1 MKQFVVIPRFK
12 ENTNEIMY
20 FEPRIVKVVKGESI
34 IWINRDTK
42 VHNLTSGDANST
54 LQSPFFQTGSMLPG
68 ESTTVKI
75 DSNQQSIPYYCTMHP
90 SERGVIGMLPKPE
103 EQMTEEEKTRFLDDI
118 NVAISDNANQKILT
132 RLQRQLDP
140 AIIEY
145 LSDPHA
151 PLIQS
156 RVMTIVFWD
165 ISNFSKLTEV
175 FKDHPELIAVFLNE
189 YLGLAV
195 PIIHEY
201 GGIIDKFIGDGI
213 LAYFGFTEPDVDG
226 SIGASNAILAAL
238 KLKKAFQV
246 FKQNWLDIWKTVN
259 NFDINI
265 DIKCGVNTGS
275 VLVGL
280 MGSQERDQ
288 FTVIGTHVNL
298 ASRLEGI
305 AEADQIVISQYTME
319 KVEQKFNLKSIQL
332 REEKI
337 KAFEDIVEYYVVLNQ
352 KVS

>member
-1 MKQFVVIPRFK
+1 LRKFVVIPKFK
-12 ENTNEIMY
+12 ENIKEITY
-20 FEPRIVKVVKGESI
+20 FEPRVVKIVKGESI
-34 IWINRDTK
+34 TWINRDTK

-90 SERGVIGMLPKPE
+90 SERGVVGMLPKPE
-103 EQMTEEEKTRFLDDI
+103 DQMTEDEKARFLNDL
-118 NVAISDNANQKILT
+118 NLSISDNANQKILT

-151 PLIQS
+151 TLIQS

-165 ISNFSKLTEV
+165 ISNFSKLTEI

-189 YLGLAV
+189 YLGVAV
-195 PIIHEY
+195 PIIHEH

-213 LAYFGFTEPDVDG
+213 MAYFGFKETDDDG
-226 SIGASNAILAAL
+226 SIGASNAIIAAL
-238 KLKKAFQV
+238 KIKKAFQF
-246 FKQNWLDIWKTVN
+246 FKKNWLDIWSTVT
-259 NFDINI
+259 NFDTNI
-265 DIKCGVNTGS
+265 DIKCGINTGS

-298 ASRLEGI
+298 ASRMEGI
-305 AEADQIVISQYTME
+305 AEADQIVISQYAKE
-319 KVEQKFNLKSIQL
+319 KVSQKFNTETIQIK
-332 REEKI
+332 EEKI
-337 KAFEDIVEYYVVLNQ
+337 KAFEDITEYYVVIGQN
-352 KVS
+352 

>member
-1 MKQFVVIPRFK
+1 MKQFVVIPKFK
-12 ENTNEIMY
+12 ENTKEIAY
-20 FEPRIVKVVKGESI
+20 FEPRIVKIVKGESI
-34 IWINRDTK
+34 TWINRDTK

-54 LQSPFFQTGSMLPG
+54 LPSPFFQTGSMLPG

-103 EQMTEEEKTRFLDDI
+103 DQMTEDEKARFLDDL
-118 NVAISDNANQKILT
+118 NLSISDNANQKILT

-151 PLIQS
+151 TLIQNKE
-156 RVMTIVFWD
+156 MTIVFWD
-165 ISNFSKLTEV
+165 ISNFSKLTEI

-189 YLGLAV
+189 YLGVAV

-213 LAYFGFTEPDVDG
+213 LAYFGFKETDDDG
-226 SIGASNAILAAL
+226 SIGASNAIIAAL
-238 KLKKAFQV
+238 KIKKAFQF
-246 FKQNWLDIWKTVN
+246 FKKNWLDIWSTVT
-259 NFDINI
+259 NFDTNI
-265 DIKCGVNTGS
+265 DIKCGINTGS

-298 ASRLEGI
+298 ASRMEGI
-305 AEADQIVISQYTME
+305 AEADQIVISQYTKE
-319 KVEQKFNLKSIQL
+319 KVSQKFNMETIQIKD
-332 REEKI
+332 EKI
-337 KAFEDIVEYYVVLNQ
+337 KAFEDITEYYVVMGQN
-352 KVS
+352 

>member
-1 MKQFVVIPRFK
+1 MKQFVVIPKFK
-12 ENTNEIMY
+12 ENTKEIAY
-20 FEPRIVKVVKGESI
+20 FEPRIVKIVKGESI
-34 IWINRDTK
+34 TWINRDTK

-54 LQSPFFQTGSMLPG
+54 LPSPFFQTGSMLPG

-103 EQMTEEEKTRFLDDI
+103 DQMTEDEKARFLGDLNLSI
-118 NVAISDNANQKILT
+118 ADNANQKILT

-151 PLIQS
+151 TLIQNKE
-156 RVMTIVFWD
+156 MTIVFWD
-165 ISNFSKLTEV
+165 ISNFSKLTEI

-189 YLGLAV
+189 YLGVAV

-213 LAYFGFTEPDVDG
+213 LAYFGFKETDDDG
-226 SIGASNAILAAL
+226 SIGASNAIIAAL
-238 KLKKAFQV
+238 KIKKAFQF
-246 FKQNWLDIWKTVN
+246 FKKNWLDIWSTVT
-259 NFDINI
+259 NFDTNI
-265 DIKCGVNTGS
+265 DIKCGINTGS

-298 ASRLEGI
+298 ASRMEGI
-305 AEADQIVISQYTME
+305 AEADQIVISQYTKE
-319 KVEQKFNLKSIQL
+319 KVSQKFNMETIQIKD
-332 REEKI
+332 EKI
-337 KAFEDIVEYYVVLNQ
+337 KAFEDITEYYVVMGQN
-352 KVS
+352 

>member
-1 MKQFVVIPRFK
+1 LKQFVVIPKFK
-12 ENTNEIMY
+12 ENTKEITY
-20 FEPRIVKVVKGESI
+20 FEPRIVKIVKGESI
-34 IWINRDTK
+34 TWINRDTK

-103 EQMTEEEKTRFLDDI
+103 DQMSEDEKARFLDDL
-118 NVAISDNANQKILT
+118 NLSISDNANQKILT

-145 LSDPHA
+145 LSDPLA
-151 PLIQS
+151 TLIQN

-165 ISNFSKLTEV
+165 ISNFSKLTEI

-189 YLGLAV
+189 YLGVAV

-213 LAYFGFTEPDVDG
+213 MAYFGFKEPDADG
-226 SIGASNAILAAL
+226 SIGASNAIIAAL
-238 KLKKAFQV
+238 KIKKAFQF
-246 FKQNWLDIWKTVN
+246 FKKNWLDIWSTVT
-259 NFDINI
+259 NFDTNI
-265 DIKCGVNTGS
+265 DIKCGINTGS

-298 ASRLEGI
+298 ASRMEGI
-305 AEADQIVISQYTME
+305 AEADQIVISQYTKE
-319 KVEQKFNLKSIQL
+319 KVSQKFNMETIQIK
-332 REEKI
+332 EEKI
-337 KAFEDIVEYYVVLNQ
+337 KAFEDITEYYVVIGQN
-352 KVS
+352 

>member
-1 MKQFVVIPRFK
+1 MKQFVVIPKFK
-12 ENTNEIMY
+12 ENTKEITY
-20 FEPRIVKVVKGESI
+20 FEPRIVKIVKGESI
-34 IWINRDTK
+34 TWINRDTK

-54 LQSPFFQTGSMLPG
+54 LPSPFFQTGSMLPG

-75 DSNQQSIPYYCTMHP
+75 DSNQQNIPYYCTMHP

-103 EQMTEEEKTRFLDDI
+103 DQMTEDEKARFLDDL
-118 NVAISDNANQKILT
+118 NLSISDNANQKILT

-151 PLIQS
+151 TLIQN

-165 ISNFSKLTEV
+165 ISNFSKLTEI

-189 YLGLAV
+189 YLGVAV

-213 LAYFGFTEPDVDG
+213 MAYFGFKETDDDG
-226 SIGASNAILAAL
+226 SIGASNAIIAAL
-238 KLKKAFQV
+238 KIKKAFQF
-246 FKQNWLDIWKTVN
+246 FKKNWLDIWSTVTN
-259 NFDINI
+259 LDTNI
-265 DIKCGVNTGS
+265 DIKCGINTGS

-298 ASRLEGI
+298 ASRMEGI
-305 AEADQIVISQYTME
+305 AEADQIVISQYTKE
-319 KVEQKFNLKSIQL
+319 KVSQKFNLETIQIK
-332 REEKI
+332 EEKI
-337 KAFEDIVEYYVVLNQ
+337 KAFEDITEYYVVIGQN
-352 KVS
+352 

>member
-1 MKQFVVIPRFK
+1 
-12 ENTNEIMY
+12 MY
-20 FEPRIVKVVKGESI
+20 FEPRIIKIVKGESI

-42 VHNLTSGDANST
+42 VHSLISGDANST
-54 LQSPFFQTGSMLPG
+54 LPSPFFQTGSMLPG
-68 ESTTVKI
+68 ESTAVKI

-90 SERGVIGMLPKPE
+90 TERGVIGILPKPE
-103 EQMTEEEKTRFLDDI
+103 DQMTEDEKVRFLDDL
-118 NVAISDNANQKILT
+118 NTSISDNANQKILT

-151 PLIQS
+151 TLIQN

-189 YLGLAV
+189 YLGVAV
-195 PIIHEY
+195 PIIHEN

-213 LAYFGFTEPDVDG
+213 LAYFGFKEADDDG
-226 SIGASNAILAAL
+226 SIGASNAIIAAL
-238 KLKKAFQV
+238 RIKKAFQF
-246 FKQNWLDIWKTVN
+246 FKKNWLDIWSTVT

-265 DIKCGVNTGS
+265 DIKCGINTGS

-298 ASRLEGI
+298 ASRMEGI
-305 AEADQIVISQYTME
+305 AEADQIVISQYTKE
-319 KVEQKFNLKSIQL
+319 KVAQKFNLETIQIK
-332 REEKI
+332 EEKI
-337 KAFEDIVEYYVVLNQ
+337 KAFEDITEYYIVTGQN
-352 KVS
+352 

>member
-1 MKQFVVIPRFK
+1 MKQFVVIPKFK
-12 ENTNEIMY
+12 ENTKEITY
-20 FEPRIVKVVKGESI
+20 FEPRIVKIVKGESI
-34 IWINRDTK
+34 TWINRDTK

-103 EQMTEEEKTRFLDDI
+103 GQMTEDEKARFLDDL
-118 NVAISDNANQKILT
+118 NLSISDNANQKILT

-151 PLIQS
+151 TLIQN

-165 ISNFSKLTEV
+165 ISNFSKLTEI

-189 YLGLAV
+189 YLGVAV

-213 LAYFGFTEPDVDG
+213 MAYFGFKETDD
-226 SIGASNAILAAL
+226 GASNAIIAAL
-238 KLKKAFQV
+238 NIKKAFQF
-246 FKQNWLDIWKTVN
+246 FKKNWLDIWSTVT
-259 NFDINI
+259 NFDTNI
-265 DIKCGVNTGS
+265 DIKCGINTGS

-298 ASRLEGI
+298 ASRMEGI
-305 AEADQIVISQYTME
+305 AEADQIVISQYTKE
-319 KVEQKFNLKSIQL
+319 KVSQKFNMETIRIK
-332 REEKI
+332 EEKI
-337 KAFEDIVEYYVVLNQ
+337 KAFEDITEYYVVIGQN
-352 KVS
+352 

>member
-1 MKQFVVIPRFK
+1 MKQFVVIPKFK
-12 ENTNEIMY
+12 ENTKEITY
-20 FEPRIVKVVKGESI
+20 FEPRIVKIVKGESI
-34 IWINRDTK
+34 TWINRDTK

-54 LQSPFFQTGSMLPG
+54 LPSPFFQTGSMLPG

-103 EQMTEEEKTRFLDDI
+103 DQMTEDEKARFLDDL
-118 NVAISDNANQKILT
+118 NLSISDNANQKILT

-151 PLIQS
+151 TLIQN

-165 ISNFSKLTEV
+165 ISNFSKLTEI

-189 YLGLAV
+189 YLGVAV

-213 LAYFGFTEPDVDG
+213 MAYFGFKETDDDG
-226 SIGASNAILAAL
+226 SIGASNAIIAAL
-238 KLKKAFQV
+238 KIKNAFQF
-246 FKQNWLDIWKTVN
+246 FKKNWLDIWSTVT
-259 NFDINI
+259 NFDTNI
-265 DIKCGVNTGS
+265 DIKCGINTGFI
-275 VLVGL
+275 LVGL

-298 ASRLEGI
+298 ASRMEGI
-305 AEADQIVISQYTME
+305 AETDQIVISQYTKE
-319 KVEQKFNLKSIQL
+319 KVLQKFNMETIQIK
-332 REEKI
+332 EEKI
-337 KAFEDIVEYYVVLNQ
+337 KAFEDITEYYVVIGQN
-352 KVS
+352 

>member
-1 MKQFVVIPRFK
+1 LKQFVVIPKFK
-12 ENTNEIMY
+12 EDTKEITY
-20 FEPRIVKVVKGESI
+20 FEPRIVKIVKGESI
-34 IWINRDTK
+34 TWINRDTK

-54 LQSPFFQTGSMLPG
+54 LPSPFFQTGSMLPG

-90 SERGVIGMLPKPE
+90 SERGVIGMLPKLE
-103 EQMTEEEKTRFLDDI
+103 DQMTEDEKVRFLDDL
-118 NVAISDNANQKILT
+118 NLSISDNANQKILT

-151 PLIQS
+151 TLIQN

-165 ISNFSKLTEV
+165 ISNFSKLTEI

-189 YLGLAV
+189 YLGVAV

-213 LAYFGFTEPDVDG
+213 MAYFGFKETDDDG
-226 SIGASNAILAAL
+226 SIGASNAIIAAL
-238 KLKKAFQV
+238 KIKKAFQF
-246 FKQNWLDIWKTVN
+246 FKKNWLDIWSTVT
-259 NFDINI
+259 NFDTNI
-265 DIKCGVNTGS
+265 DIKCGINTGS

-298 ASRLEGI
+298 ASRMEGI
-305 AEADQIVISQYTME
+305 AEADQIVISQYTKE
-319 KVEQKFNLKSIQL
+319 KVSQKFNMETIQIK
-332 REEKI
+332 EEKI
-337 KAFEDIVEYYVVLNQ
+337 KAFEDISEYYVVIGQN
-352 KVS
+352 

>member
-1 MKQFVVIPRFK
+1 LKQFVVIPKFK
-12 ENTNEIMY
+12 ENTKEITY
-20 FEPRIVKVVKGESI
+20 FEPRIVKIVKGESI
-34 IWINRDTK
+34 TWINRDTK

-54 LQSPFFQTGSMLPG
+54 LPSPFFQTGSMLPG

-103 EQMTEEEKTRFLDDI
+103 DQMTEDEKARFLDDL
-118 NVAISDNANQKILT
+118 NLSISDNANQKILS

-145 LSDPHA
+145 LSDPLA
-151 PLIQS
+151 ALIQN

-165 ISNFSKLTEV
+165 ISNFSKLTEI

-189 YLGLAV
+189 YLGVAV

-213 LAYFGFTEPDVDG
+213 MAYFGFKETDDDG
-226 SIGASNAILAAL
+226 SIGASNAIIAAL
-238 KLKKAFQV
+238 KIKKAFQF
-246 FKQNWLDIWKTVN
+246 FKKNWLDIWSTVT
-259 NFDINI
+259 NFDTNI
-265 DIKCGVNTGS
+265 DIKCGINTGS

-298 ASRLEGI
+298 ASRMEGI
-305 AEADQIVISQYTME
+305 AEADQIVISQYTKE
-319 KVEQKFNLKSIQL
+319 KVSQKFKLETIQIK
-332 REEKI
+332 EEKI
-337 KAFEDIVEYYVVLNQ
+337 KAFEDITEYYVVIGQN
-352 KVS
+352 

>member
-1 MKQFVVIPRFK
+1 MKQFVGIPKFK
-12 ENTNEIMY
+12 ENTNEIAY
-20 FEPRIVKVVKGESI
+20 FEPRIVKIVKGESI
-34 IWINRDTK
+34 TWINRDTK

-54 LQSPFFQTGSMLPG
+54 LPSPFFQTGSMLPG

-103 EQMTEEEKTRFLDDI
+103 DQMTEDEKARFLDDL
-118 NVAISDNANQKILT
+118 NLSISDNANQKILT

-151 PLIQS
+151 TLIQN

-165 ISNFSKLTEV
+165 ISNFSKLTEI

-189 YLGLAV
+189 YLGVAV

-213 LAYFGFTEPDVDG
+213 LAYFGFKETDDDG
-226 SIGASNAILAAL
+226 SIGASNAIIAAL
-238 KLKKAFQV
+238 KIKKAFQF
-246 FKQNWLDIWKTVN
+246 FKKNWLDIWSTVT
-259 NFDINI
+259 NFDTNI
-265 DIKCGVNTGS
+265 DIKCGINTGS

-298 ASRLEGI
+298 ASRMEGI
-305 AEADQIVISQYTME
+305 AEADQIVISQYTKE
-319 KVEQKFNLKSIQL
+319 KVSQKFNMETIQIKD
-332 REEKI
+332 EKI
-337 KAFEDIVEYYVVLNQ
+337 KAFEDITEYYVVMGQN
-352 KVS
+352 

>member
-1 MKQFVVIPRFK
+1 MKQFVVIPKFK
-12 ENTNEIMY
+12 ENTKEITY
-20 FEPRIVKVVKGESI
+20 FEPRIVKIAKGESI
-34 IWINRDTK
+34 TWINRDTK

-54 LQSPFFQTGSMLPG
+54 LPSPFFQTGSMLPG

-103 EQMTEEEKTRFLDDI
+103 DQMTEDEKARFLDDL
-118 NVAISDNANQKILT
+118 NLSISDNANQKILT

-151 PLIQS
+151 TLIQN

-165 ISNFSKLTEV
+165 ISNFSKLTEI

-189 YLGLAV
+189 YLGVAV

-213 LAYFGFTEPDVDG
+213 MAYFGFKETDDDG

-238 KLKKAFQV
+238 KIKKAFQF
-246 FKQNWLDIWKTVN
+246 FKKNWLDIWSSVT
-259 NFDINI
+259 NFETNI
-265 DIKCGVNTGS
+265 DIKCGINTGS

-298 ASRLEGI
+298 ASRMEGI
-305 AEADQIVISQYTME
+305 AETDQIVISQYTKE
-319 KVEQKFNLKSIQL
+319 KVLQKFNMETIQIK
-332 REEKI
+332 EEKI
-337 KAFEDIVEYYVVLNQ
+337 KAFEDITEYYVVIGQN
-352 KVS
+352 

>member
-1 MKQFVVIPRFK
+1 MKQFVVIPKFK
-12 ENTNEIMY
+12 ENTKEITY
-20 FEPRIVKVVKGESI
+20 FEPRIVKIVKGESI
-34 IWINRDTK
+34 TWINRDTK

-54 LQSPFFQTGSMLPG
+54 LPSPFFQTGSMLPG

-103 EQMTEEEKTRFLDDI
+103 DQMTEDEKARFLDDL
-118 NVAISDNANQKILT
+118 NLSISDNANQKILT

-151 PLIQS
+151 SLIQN
-156 RVMTIVFWD
+156 RVMTIIFWD
-165 ISNFSKLTEV
+165 ISNFSKLTEI

-189 YLGLAV
+189 YLGVAV

-213 LAYFGFTEPDVDG
+213 MAYFGFKETDDDG

-238 KLKKAFQV
+238 KIKKAFQF
-246 FKQNWLDIWKTVN
+246 FKKNWLDIWSTVT
-259 NFDINI
+259 NFDTNI
-265 DIKCGVNTGS
+265 DIKCGINTGS

-298 ASRLEGI
+298 ASRMEGI
-305 AEADQIVISQYTME
+305 AEADQIVISQYTKE
-319 KVEQKFNLKSIQL
+319 KVSQKFNMETIQIK
-332 REEKI
+332 EEKI
-337 KAFEDIVEYYVVLNQ
+337 KAFEDITEYYVVMGQN
-352 KVS
+352 

>member
-1 MKQFVVIPRFK
+1 
-12 ENTNEIMY
+12 MY
-20 FEPRIVKVVKGESI
+20 FEPRIVKIAKGESI
-34 IWINRDTK
+34 TWINRDTK
-42 VHNLTSGDANST
+42 VHNLISGDANST

-90 SERGVIGMLPKPE
+90 SERGVIGMLSKPE
-103 EQMTEEEKTRFLDDI
+103 EQMTEEEKSRFLDDI
-118 NVAISDNANQKILT
+118 NLAISDNANQKILT

-145 LSDPHA
+145 LSDPNA
-151 PLIQS
+151 TLIQN
-156 RVMTIVFWD
+156 RVLTIVFWD

-189 YLGLAV
+189 YLGVAV

-213 LAYFGFTEPDVDG
+213 LAYFGFKEPDDDG

-238 KLKKAFQV
+238 SLKKAFQN
-246 FKQNWLDIWKTVN
+246 FKHNWLDIWKTVS
-259 NFDINI
+259 NFDISI
-265 DIKCGVNTGS
+265 DVKCGVNTGF

-319 KVEQKFNLKSIQL
+319 KVAQKFNLESIQL
-332 REEKI
+332 GEEKI
-337 KAFEDIVEYYVVLNQ
+337 KAFEDIREYYVVLSQN
-352 KVS
+352 

>member
-1 MKQFVVIPRFK
+1 MKQFVVIPKFK
-12 ENTNEIMY
+12 ENTKEITY
-20 FEPRIVKVVKGESI
+20 FEPRIVKIVKGESI
-34 IWINRDTK
+34 TWINRDSK

-54 LQSPFFQTGSMLPG
+54 LPSPFFQTGSMLPG

-103 EQMTEEEKTRFLDDI
+103 DQMTEDEKARFLDDL
-118 NVAISDNANQKILT
+118 NLSISENANQKILT

-151 PLIQS
+151 TLIQN
-156 RVMTIVFWD
+156 RAMTIVFWD
-165 ISNFSKLTEV
+165 ISNFSKLTEI

-189 YLGLAV
+189 YLGVAV

-213 LAYFGFTEPDVDG
+213 MAYFGFKETDDDG
-226 SIGASNAILAAL
+226 SIGASNAIIAAL
-238 KLKKAFQV
+238 KIKKAFQF
-246 FKQNWLDIWKTVN
+246 FKKNWLDIWSTVT
-259 NFDINI
+259 NFDTNI
-265 DIKCGVNTGS
+265 DIKCGINTGS

-298 ASRLEGI
+298 ASRMEGI
-305 AEADQIVISQYTME
+305 AEADQIVISQYTKE
-319 KVEQKFNLKSIQL
+319 KVSQKFKLETIQIK
-332 REEKI
+332 EEKI
-337 KAFEDIVEYYVVLNQ
+337 KAFEDITEYYVVIGQN
-352 KVS
+352 

>member
-1 MKQFVVIPRFK
+1 
-12 ENTNEIMY
+12 MY
-20 FEPRIVKVVKGESI
+20 FEPRIVKIVKGESI
-34 IWINRDTK
+34 TWINRDTK

-54 LQSPFFQTGSMLPG
+54 LPSPFFQTGSMLPG
-68 ESTTVKI
+68 ESTTVRI

-90 SERGVIGMLPKPE
+90 TERGVIGILPKPE
-103 EQMTEEEKTRFLDDI
+103 DQMTEDEKARFLDDL
-118 NVAISDNANQKILT
+118 NLSISDYANQKILT

-151 PLIQS
+151 TLIQN

-165 ISNFSKLTEV
+165 ISNFSKLTEI

-189 YLGLAV
+189 YLGVAV
-195 PIIHEY
+195 PIVHEN

-213 LAYFGFTEPDVDG
+213 LAYFGFKESDDDG
-226 SIGASNAILAAL
+226 SIGASNAIIAAL
-238 KLKKAFQV
+238 SIKKAFQF
-246 FKQNWLDIWKTVN
+246 FKKNWLDIWGTVT

-265 DIKCGVNTGS
+265 DIKCGINTGS

-298 ASRLEGI
+298 ASRMEGI
-305 AEADQIVISQYTME
+305 AEADQIVISQHTKE
-319 KVEQKFNLKSIQL
+319 KVAEKFNIETIQIK
-332 REEKI
+332 EEKI
-337 KAFEDIVEYYVVLNQ
+337 KAFEDITEYYVVTGQN
-352 KVS
+352 

>member
-1 MKQFVVIPRFK
+1 MKQFVVIPKFK
-12 ENTNEIMY
+12 ENTKEITY
-20 FEPRIVKVVKGESI
+20 FEPRIVKIVKGESI
-34 IWINRDTK
+34 TWINRDTK

-103 EQMTEEEKTRFLDDI
+103 DQMTEDEKARFLDDL
-118 NVAISDNANQKILT
+118 NLSISDNANQKILT

-151 PLIQS
+151 TLIQN

-165 ISNFSKLTEV
+165 ISNFSKLTEI

-189 YLGLAV
+189 YLGVAV

-213 LAYFGFTEPDVDG
+213 MAYFGFKETDDDG
-226 SIGASNAILAAL
+226 SIGASNAIIAAL
-238 KLKKAFQV
+238 KIKNAFQF
-246 FKQNWLDIWKTVN
+246 FKKNWLDIWSTVT
-259 NFDINI
+259 NFDTNI
-265 DIKCGVNTGS
+265 DIKCGINTGS

-298 ASRLEGI
+298 ASRMEGI
-305 AEADQIVISQYTME
+305 AEADQIVISQYTKE
-319 KVEQKFNLKSIQL
+319 KVSQKFKLETIQIK
-332 REEKI
+332 EEKI
-337 KAFEDIVEYYVVLNQ
+337 KAFEDITEYYVVIGQN
-352 KVS
+352 

>member
-20 FEPRIVKVVKGESI
+20 FEPRIVKIVKGESI
-34 IWINRDTK
+34 TWINRDTK
-42 VHNLTSGDANST
+42 VHNLTSGDAIST
-54 LQSPFFQTGSMLPG
+54 LPSPFFQTGSMLPG

-151 PLIQS
+151 PLIQN

-189 YLGLAV
+189 YLGVAV

-213 LAYFGFTEPDVDG
+213 LAYFGFTEPDADG
-226 SIGASNAILAAL
+226 SIGASNAILTAL
-238 KLKKAFQV
+238 KLKNAFQI

-259 NFDINI
+259 NFDTNI
-265 DIKCGVNTGS
+265 DIKCGINTGS

-319 KVEQKFNLKSIQL
+319 KVAQKFNLESIQL

-337 KAFEDIVEYYVVLNQ
+337 KAFEDIMEYYVVLSQN
-352 KVS
+352 

>member
-1 MKQFVVIPRFK
+1 
-12 ENTNEIMY
+12 MY
-20 FEPRIVKVVKGESI
+20 FEPRIVKIAKGESI
-34 IWINRDTK
+34 TWINRDTK
-42 VHNLTSGDANST
+42 VHNLISGDANSA

-75 DSNQQSIPYYCTMHP
+75 DSNQQSIPYYCIMHS
-90 SERGVIGMLPKPE
+90 SERGVIGMLSKPE
-103 EQMTEEEKTRFLDDI
+103 EQMTEEEKSRFLDDI
-118 NVAISDNANQKILT
+118 NLAISDNANQKILT

-145 LSDPHA
+145 LSDPNA
-151 PLIQS
+151 TLIQN
-156 RVMTIVFWD
+156 RILTIVFWD

-189 YLGLAV
+189 YLGVAV

-213 LAYFGFTEPDVDG
+213 LAYFGFKEPDDDG
-226 SIGASNAILAAL
+226 SFGASNAILAAL
-238 KLKKAFQV
+238 SLKKAFKN
-246 FKQNWLDIWKTVN
+246 FKHNWLDIWKTVS
-259 NFDINI
+259 NFDISI
-265 DIKCGVNTGS
+265 DVKCGVNTGF

-319 KVEQKFNLKSIQL
+319 KVAQKFNLESIQL
-332 REEKI
+332 GEEKI
-337 KAFEDIVEYYVVLNQ
+337 KAFEDIREYYVVLSQN
-352 KVS
+352 

>member
-1 MKQFVVIPRFK
+1 MKQFVVIPKFK
-12 ENTNEIMY
+12 ENTKEIMY
-20 FEPRIVKVVKGESI
+20 FEPRIVKIVKGESI
-34 IWINRDTK
+34 TWINRDTK

-75 DSNQQSIPYYCTMHP
+75 DSNQQNIPYYCTMHP
-90 SERGVIGMLPKPE
+90 SERGVIGILPKPE
-103 EQMTEEEKTRFLDDI
+103 DQMTDDEKARFLDDL
-118 NVAISDNANQKILT
+118 NVSISDNANQKILT

-151 PLIQS
+151 TLIQN

-189 YLGLAV
+189 YLGVAV
-195 PIIHEY
+195 PIIHEC

-213 LAYFGFTEPDVDG
+213 LAYFGFKEQDDDG
-226 SIGASNAILAAL
+226 SIGASNAIIAAL
-238 KLKKAFQV
+238 RIKKAFQF
-246 FKQNWLDIWKTVN
+246 FKKNWLDIWSTVT
-259 NFDINI
+259 NFDTNI
-265 DIKCGVNTGS
+265 DIKCGINTGS

-298 ASRLEGI
+298 ASRMEGI
-305 AEADQIVISQYTME
+305 AEADQIVISQYTKE
-319 KVEQKFNLKSIQL
+319 KIAQKFNLETIQIK
-332 REEKI
+332 EEKI
-337 KAFEDIVEYYVVLNQ
+337 KAFEDITEYYVVTGQN
-352 KVS
+352 